1 MFDRRD
7 LLKSAGAAALIGGLG
22 LAPLREPR
30 AEGPILTEDGLYKQS
45 WFLDSFLELQDDL
58 ETSASNGKRLA
69 IMWELKGCPYCKETH
84 FVNFADPEI
93 SGFIRE
99 RFDILQLNIIG
110 SRNVLDFDGEELPE
124 KELAQKYGMRFTP
137 SFQFFPL
144 ESDGLAD
151 KEPRER
157 EVARMQGY
165 MKPEHFYAMFRYVD
179 TGAYESQSFRDFL
192 KAQS

>member
-1 MFDRRD
+1 MFNRRD
-7 LLKSAGAAALIGGLG
+7 LLKTAGAAALAGGLSPLP
-22 LAPLREPR
+22 LARASEPV
-30 AEGPILTEDGLYKQS
+30 LTEDGLYRQP

-58 ETSASNGKRLA
+58 DTSALNGKRLA

-93 SGFIRE
+93 SGFIQE

-110 SRNVLDFDGEELPE
+110 ARSVLDFDGEELSE
-124 KELAQKYGMRFTP
+124 KDLAQKYGLRFTP

-144 ESDGLAD
+144 ESEGLAE

-179 TGAYESQSFRDFL
+179 AGAYKTQSFRDYL

>member
-1 MFDRRD
+1 MFNRRD
-7 LLKSAGAAALIGGLG
+7 LLKTVGAAALAGGLS
-22 LAPLREPR
+22 PLPR
-30 AEGPILTEDGLYKQS
+30 AQASEPVLTEDGLYRQS

-58 ETSASNGKRLA
+58 DTSASNGKRLA
-69 IMWELKGCPYCKETH
+69 VMWELKGCPYCKETH

-93 SGFIRE
+93 GGFIQE
-99 RFDILQLNIIG
+99 HFDILQLNIIG
-110 SRNVLDFDGEELPE
+110 ARSVLDFDGEELSE
-124 KELAQKYGMRFTP
+124 KDLAQKYGLRFTP

-144 ESDGLAD
+144 ESEGLAD

-179 TGAYESQSFRDFL
+179 AGAYETQTFRDYL